1 MKKIAHFILTEAFF
15 ICFFCGCKTRSTDK
29 ELIHTTMNNWKNA
42 VLAQDIDTIMEHY
55 SEIYSAHEAKSK
67 EEMREFWE
75 EVIEAGMLENI
86 VINL

>member
-1 MKKIAHFILTEAFF
+1 
-15 ICFFCGCKTRSTDK
+15 
-29 ELIHTTMNNWKNA
+29 MNNWKNA

-86 VINL
+86 VINLQTSRLEIIDHTAATKSTQVC